1 MSCPRLTDQSSG
13 TRMCTDTKAR
23 LPAARVRT
31 AWNWT
36 SSFVKPRKTA
46 STRARSPSGSARSIR
61 PPTKRRT
68 SETAVATMLAATR
81 SAMIGSSRSQ
91 PVIATAATPTTTPT
105 DVLESL
111 GVDQPADGGVGD
123 RHRRDE
129 DQRAPRPRRQ
139 GNRPSRAI
147 GMLLV
152 RRPLGPLQDH
162 KAENR
167 SNQIDDGLRGVRQQ
181 AHRSRQRPRTVA
193 DRVGG

>member
-1 MSCPRLTDQSSG
+1 
-13 TRMCTDTKAR
+13 
-23 LPAARVRT
+23 
-31 AWNWT
+31 
-36 SSFVKPRKTA
+36 
-46 STRARSPSGSARSIR
+46 
-61 PPTKRRT
+61 
-68 SETAVATMLAATR
+68 MLAATS
-81 SAMIGSSRSQ
+81 SAMIGSSRCS
-91 PVIATAATPTTTPT
+91 A
-105 DVLESL
+105 
-111 GVDQPADGGVGD
+111 GD

-129 DQRAPRPRRQ
+129 DQRALDPGGKVIGLLVP
-139 GNRPSRAI
+139 I

>member
-1 MSCPRLTDQSSG
+1 
-13 TRMCTDTKAR
+13 MCTDTKAR

-46 STRARSPSGSARSIR
+46 STRAGSPSGSARSIR
-61 PPTKRRT
+61 PPTKHRT
-68 SETAVATMLAATR
+68 SETAVATMLAATS

-129 DQRAPRPRRQ
+129 DQRALDPGGKVIGLLVP
-139 GNRPSRAI
+139 I